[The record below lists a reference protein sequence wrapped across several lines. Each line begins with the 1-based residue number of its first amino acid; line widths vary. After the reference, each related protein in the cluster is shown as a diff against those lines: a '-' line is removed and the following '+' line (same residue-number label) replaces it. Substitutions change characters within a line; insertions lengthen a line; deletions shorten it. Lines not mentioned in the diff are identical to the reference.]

1 MIETTGKI
9 YSFGLG
15 ANGQLGTST
24 TTNQKI
30 PAPVHGGWLSSNT
43 LQEEG
48 DLIDFGTP
56 VDLVPLAEH
65 GFVVKRVFA
74 GGDQSFASVIV
85 NKMGAKVH
93 VQVASLSF
101 FPLFSFPLPTA
112 PSKNSYSLS
121 SPILSFTYFS
131 SGSLRPTLTLFPSL
145 LPSSSFLSSPHP
157 PLSSHVY

>member
-24 TTNQKI
+24 TSNQKI

-101 FPLFSFPLPTA
+101 SLFFLFPYQPLLLKILIPYPLP
-112 PSKNSYSLS
+112 
-121 SPILSFTYFS
+121 FS
-131 SGSLRPTLTLFPSL
+131 PSL
-145 LPSSSFLSSPHP
+145 TSPLVHSVQP
-157 PLSSHVY
+157 

>member
-24 TTNQKI
+24 TTNQKL

-85 NKMGAKVH
+85 NKMGAKVN

-101 FPLFSFPLPTA
+101 SLFFLFPYQLLLLKILIPYPLP
-112 PSKNSYSLS
+112 
-121 SPILSFTYFS
+121 FS
-131 SGSLRPTLTLFPSL
+131 PSL
-145 LPSSSFLSSPHP
+145 TSPLVHSIQP
-157 PLSSHVY
+157 

>member
-85 NKMGAKVH
+85 NKMGAKVN
-93 VQVASLSF
+93 VQVDASCFSF
-101 FPLFSFPLPTA
+101 F
-112 PSKNSYSLS
+112 
-121 SPILSFTYFS
+121 
-131 SGSLRPTLTLFPSL
+131 
-145 LPSSSFLSSPHP
+145 LPSFFFSLTNRSF
-157 PLSSHVY
+157 

>member
-15 ANGQLGTST
+15 ANGQLGTSM
-24 TTNQKI
+24 TTNQKL
-30 PAPVHGGWLSSNT
+30 PAPVHGSWLSSNT

-85 NKMGAKVH
+85 NKMGAKVN
-93 VQVASLSF
+93 VQVDASCFSFFLPSFFFSLTNLSF
-101 FPLFSFPLPTA
+101 
-112 PSKNSYSLS
+112 
-121 SPILSFTYFS
+121 
-131 SGSLRPTLTLFPSL
+131 
-145 LPSSSFLSSPHP
+145 
-157 PLSSHVY
+157 